1 MLRQFVLKNINLV
14 SILLF
19 LVLFIIV
26 ITFKPGFV
34 FDKNGKP
41 RDFGLGYKNKTVIP
55 IWLVIIILAIVS
67 YLCILYYINSN
78 KFIF

>member
-41 RDFGLGYKNKTVIP
+41 REFGLGYKNKTVIP